1 MRNKWIIGLVFALSA
16 GLAAAAAPKK
26 VVLDVQNMTCAAC
39 SITIGKALD
48 KLPGVQS
55 KQVDAKAATVTV
67 EFDPSRTSVAA
78 VSRAITDAGF
88 PAKARADGG

>member
-26 VVLDVQNMTCAAC
+26 IVLDVQNMTCAAC

-48 KLPGVQS
+48 KVPGVQDT
-55 KQVDAKAATVTV
+55 QVDAKAATVTV
-67 EFDPSRTSVAA
+67 VFDPSRTSVAA
-78 VSRAITDAGF
+78 VSQAITDAGF

>member
-1 MRNKWIIGLVFALSA
+1 MRTKWIIGFVLALSA

-39 SITIGKALD
+39 GITIGKALD
-48 KLPGVQS
+48 KLPGVQG
-55 KQVDAKAATVTV
+55 KQVDAEAATVTV
-67 EFDPSRTSVAA
+67 VFDPGRTSVTA

-88 PAKARADGG
+88 PAKARSDGG